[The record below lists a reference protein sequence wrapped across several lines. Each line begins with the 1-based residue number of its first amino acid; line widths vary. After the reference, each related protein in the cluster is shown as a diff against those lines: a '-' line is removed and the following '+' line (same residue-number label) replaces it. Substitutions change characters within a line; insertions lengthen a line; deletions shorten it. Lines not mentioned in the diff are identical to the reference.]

1 MPADILEQIEAAKNA
16 LPVGQGRLAAET
28 DAMLKRARE
37 SADALG
43 ALKALAGDFAKAEG
57 DSAAVLGRIVAG
69 FKEYEGMVRRA
80 AGATSALTA
89 GNGALG
95 RAWEQTGAAGATAF
109 AAVNAELVRSVAL
122 AGTVVSQMRRLQ
134 TAFAATGRGAGRTE
148 GTAGLIPAYR
158 SGGQIRGKYRTGDR
172 NLIRVNAGEWILNE
186 RQMDNLKRRL
196 GASSA
201 SAVFRMAG
209 GIPGRVQRDASG
221 IPMAAMGSDYA
232 AIRSIAQAA
241 NAPIDAQQIQARA
254 DRLTTSRSSQDDY
267 KAFANLLEQ
276 LKYQQGANGSIG
288 VGNSKRAEL
297 DDVVSRLQK
306 IDDDLRRILSNGG
319 DISDILSKLDDI
331 AEAANNTELEEAIRR
346 ATFGIATE
354 DIRIA
359 NRTRVRSDM
368 ETALRSLPAQQAEI
382 ARRLEEARNG
392 GRSRRLETAPERLAR
407 DRAARAAV
415 VASDVAQPEEVRRAA
430 ARTQRESEFEAE
442 ALSYFRD
449 GAASGQEIHDIQ
461 MALAAWQNAANDADR
476 EAAKTRVEQLV
487 ELKKLQDGD
496 DPAVT
501 LGEALRSKFDDQVKD
516 ARNEFRRFA
525 GGNVAG
531 KGRFVAALAFAGK
544 KVLEF
549 ADSLK
554 DAMTSLA
561 ETEIAAAHSR
571 AAFDGMAGD
580 GEFDR
585 LKTTL
590 NFTRKEMM
598 DFAETAREAVRKQG
612 LSADMVETA
621 ARRVKDSF
629 GVFNPQAMREIMNV
643 LEKMTDSQARAMMG
657 EAGDMAGAMAGVVA
671 NGNAAEV
678 LALYDQGMLGENGR
692 APTGVD
698 KEKAMLDSVQ
708 KSEQI
713 LEDIKAQIS
722 KMSSGIMG
730 PLMAMSNFTNAAS
743 NMIGPVI
750 NGFAA
755 LKGITPETLTGQ
767 LAHSLNG
774 SLGKYLGGIAGAVAG
789 ISAAFAIAKRQE
801 IEAQKRVE
809 HYEKAYQAKMLAGI
823 ATAQD
828 KTNME
833 AAKESLKWEKRL
845 TILGGIIGAIGG
857 AIVGA
862 IVGGFAA
869 GAAGL
874 IPGVAGAAAAT
885 GAAVGGIGGGVGG
898 AYLGGAVGRY
908 AGYYGNGGNGD
919 IDEYKRQQELAEAT
933 QKRENSGETVV
944 SRSINQDRNFFEQLA
959 AIQAFG
965 EKRTAFS
972 ARENNTFQSSKA
984 LGEALSRL
992 GGSADQ
998 VAAAQGRMIDS
1009 TFAAHRKE
1017 MEEYEKRRKA
1027 VLQSNLSDEGRRQ
1040 ALEALDA
1047 EYAKITDSFVD
1058 KIEEVIN
1065 SLDNF
1070 KNGLDYKA
1078 YGAAESAG
1086 NARADL
1092 AAENLSVS
1100 GGRRAGALILA
1111 GATGKAALERQNALA
1126 QLAAGRRAFATTRA
1140 DLQEQLRGGKISR
1153 ETYNTQMRAAQFGQ
1167 VQLQAAVME
1176 KLATAELERKRAVVK
1191 AADAEYNVRKKL
1203 LDFENE
1209 RLDVQRDLMETI
1221 GAPAETVYALERQR
1235 VAQARQAAE
1244 IERERLDF
1252 LMANGASAAEIE
1264 QQKLALAKANAD
1276 VVKKAYG
1283 AQNNALEKMLG
1294 QLVGAWGEI
1303 SGVGEINNVAAVQG
1317 MGYTD
1322 YGNGVYGRGNQGYQG
1337 GYRDKVFGANAL
1349 NSGSKSLGDKA
1360 DETQEADLG
1369 GVIKV
1374 EEEIRDILKERLVPG
1389 GGGKGAPSGQWGW
1402 QGATGGG
1409 NAGNGGST
1417 GSGAA
1422 PAANGGAAGNAEG
1435 NASGEN
1441 APQSPQQAERER
1453 RWQAASEAYDQRVE
1467 EGYQKRLE
1475 TKGQEAAEEWK
1486 WRQNA
1491 RKLRHLDDVVNHPE
1505 RTAYIDK
1512 VQGHY
1517 NERIEAVRSGGGS
1530 DEEIAKLERLRDNAV
1545 SFARQHDELF
1555 DNSNA
1560 ASPQSPMQAGATAEP
1575 SPYAAGGAYNP
1586 GNATAAGSTGNGFA
1600 SRLGG
1605 TEAAQKV
1612 NVDVKVKLEFRN
1624 KELTGTVTDI
1634 VTDGKVAQ
1642 QIVNA
1647 GMNAKK

>member
-37 SADALG
+37 SAEALG

-57 DSAAVLGRIVAG
+57 DSAAILGRIVAG
-69 FKEYEGMVRRA
+69 FKEYEGMVRRV

-89 GNGALG
+89 GNGTLG

-109 AAVNAELVRSVAL
+109 AAVNAELVRSVTL

-134 TAFAATGRGAGRTE
+134 NAFAATGRGAGRTE

-221 IPMAAMGSDYA
+221 IPMAARGSDYA

-241 NAPIDAQQIQARA
+241 NAPIDAQQIQAQA
-254 DRLTTSRSSQDDY
+254 DRLTASRSSQDDY
-267 KAFANLLEQ
+267 KAFANLLER

-359 NRTRVRSDM
+359 NRTQVRSDM

-392 GRSRRLETAPERLAR
+392 GRSRRLETAPERIAR

-415 VASDVAQPEEVRRAA
+415 VASDVAQSEEVRRAA

-461 MALAAWQNAANDADR
+461 MALAAWQNASNDADR

-554 DAMTSLA
+554 GAMTSLA

-571 AAFDGMAGD
+571 AAFDGMAGG

-612 LSADMVETA
+612 LSADLVETA

-629 GVFNPQAMREIMNV
+629 GVFDPQAMREIMNV

-657 EAGDMAGAMAGVVA
+657 EAGDMAGARASVVA

-678 LALYDQGMLGENGR
+678 LALYDQGQLGKNGR
-692 APTGVD
+692 TPTGVD

-708 KSEQI
+708 KSERI
-713 LEDIKAQIS
+713 LEDIKTQIS
-722 KMSSGIMG
+722 KLTSGIMG
-730 PLMAMSNFTNAAS
+730 PLMAISNFAGSMGNVVS
-743 NMIGPVI
+743 
-750 NGFAA
+750 
-755 LKGITPETLTGQ
+755 GITDASAYLKALGGDGPKWLGK
-767 LAHSLNG
+767 LGG
-774 SLGKYLGGIAGAVAG
+774 SLKLLGPLVGAVG
-789 ISAAFAIAKRQE
+789 
-801 IEAQKRVE
+801 
-809 HYEKAYQAKMLAGI
+809 GI
-823 ATAQD
+823 ATAFGEYKAVAMQAEEET
-828 KTNME
+828 KRAR
-833 AAKESLKWEKRL
+833 AALLAKQAAGTATLEDMRKVELAEKREKWQK
-845 TILGGIIGAIGG
+845 IGSIVGGAIGV
-857 AIVGA
+857 I
-862 IVGGFAA
+862 GGLLLN
-869 GAAGL
+869 L
-874 IPGVAGAAAAT
+874 IPGIGTVLSAVVTPFLAKYGAKLGGMAGGKLA
-885 GAAVGGIGGGVGG
+885 GGG
-898 AYLGGAVGRY
+898 
-908 AGYYGNGGNGD
+908 
-919 IDEYKRQQELAEAT
+919 DEGLTEEDLKNIEERVARGEA
-933 QKRENSGETVV
+933 VV
-944 SRSINQDRNFFEQLA
+944 SRGNDRDRNFWEQLA

-965 EKRTAFS
+965 EKREAFS
-972 ARENNTFQSSKA
+972 ARENNIFQSSKA
-984 LGEALSRL
+984 LSEALSRL
-992 GGSADQ
+992 GGSADR
-998 VAAAQGRMIDS
+998 VAAGQERMLTS
-1009 TFAAHRKE
+1009 AFAAHRKE
-1017 MEEYEKRRKA
+1017 MEGYEARRKA
-1027 VLQSNLSDEGRRQ
+1027 VLQSNLDDDGRRQ

-1126 QLAAGRRAFATTRA
+1126 QLTAGRRAFAATRA
-1140 DLQEQLRGGKISR
+1140 DLQEQLRGGRISR
-1153 ETYNTQMRAAQFGQ
+1153 ETYNTQMQAAQFGQ

-1337 GYRDKVFGANAL
+1337 GYRDKAFGANAL

-1374 EEEIRDILKERLVPG
+1374 EEEIRDILKERLGTGG

-1409 NAGNGGST
+1409 NAGNGGSA
-1417 GSGAA
+1417 GNGAA
-1422 PAANGGAAGNAEG
+1422 PAAGGGNAGNDEG

-1491 RKLRHLDDVVNHPE
+1491 RKLRHLDDVVYHPE

-1517 NERIEAVRSGGGS
+1517 NERIEAARSGGGS

-1560 ASPQSPMQAGATAEP
+1560 ASPQSPMQAGATAES